1 MSLTLNV
8 DPSLG
13 PFTVHV
19 SLVKC
24 LKSFLLT
31 SVFNVHVWSSGGWAK
46 GEWCG
51 ADRRV
56 QPCSR
61 LSVTCTAEYA
71 AAVDACRL
79 KKDAALFGLYRLISL
94 PGGSRGTHMMKN
106 VSHWQVSQSSFEDHT
121 IRGWGFGTGCAFV
134 MHWLEEQLLNCS
146 IF

>member
-24 LKSFLLT
+24 LKS
-31 SVFNVHVWSSGGWAK
+31 VFNVHVWSSGGRAR
-46 GEWCG
+46 GEWSG
-51 ADRRV
+51 ADQRV

-106 VSHWQVSQSSFEDHT
+106 VSH
-121 IRGWGFGTGCAFV
+121 
-134 MHWLEEQLLNCS
+134 
-146 IF
+146 